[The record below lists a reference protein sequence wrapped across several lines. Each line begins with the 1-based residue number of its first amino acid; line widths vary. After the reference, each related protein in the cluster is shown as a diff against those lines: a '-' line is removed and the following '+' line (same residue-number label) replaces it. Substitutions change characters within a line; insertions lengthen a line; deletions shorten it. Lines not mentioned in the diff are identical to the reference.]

1 MFTFLLRVSLVGA
14 VTFEK
19 WVDFTRDYPNKM
31 PSTFTTVMLPMQ
43 FFIYNFV
50 PYLTLMLMHY
60 RNFEPQLEQIQE
72 LCVEST
78 SNTSGM
84 LPRDSAQL

>member
-19 WVDFTRDYPNKM
+19 WVDFTRDYPNHM
-31 PSTFTTVMLPMQ
+31 PNTFTTVMLPMQ
-43 FFIYNFV
+43 FLIYNFV

-60 RNFEPQLEQIQE
+60 RNFEPQIEQI
-72 LCVEST
+72 
-78 SNTSGM
+78 
-84 LPRDSAQL
+84 